1 MVADPNRIAY
11 EGGERQPRTTP
22 ERRASSSPF
31 ANRFALLSLVLLAI
45 VLTID
50 LLLPLGVAIGMLYT
64 IVILVALRVPSAR
77 FAASLAVLC
86 CALTVAKTVLLPE
99 RGTTELWKVL
109 VNRSLSMLSISLT
122 AFLGVKRKHAEV
134 RREAAEATTRLH
146 LADLAHM
153 SRLQTASQLSESLAH
168 ELNQPLA
175 ALSLQAEIAAATLG
189 SELSAPA
196 RASLQEIADQSHRA
210 GQVLRA
216 LRRFVEKTE
225 TQRLPVNLCETIA
238 ETMTLF
244 QNQARRAG
252 IELERECPGKLWVLG
267 DRIQLEQVVLNLL
280 QNALD
285 AIEGAD
291 CAERRIRISAHEEDG
306 KAVVRVADTGP
317 GVPPGDH
324 ERIFDRFHS
333 SKPTGLGM
341 GLALCRSILQAHGG
355 QLRSLPDVA
364 QGAVFQL
371 TLPAQKRV

>member
-1 MVADPNRIAY
+1 MAADPTRVTH
-11 EGGERQPRTTP
+11 EGGERQLGTTP

-64 IVILVALRVPSAR
+64 IVILVALRVPSPR
-77 FAASLAVLC
+77 FAAWLAVAC
-86 CALTVAKTVLLPE
+86 CALVVAKTVLLPE
-99 RGTTELWKVL
+99 RGTTELWKVI
-109 VNRSLSMLSISLT
+109 VNRVLSMLSISLT
-122 AFLGVKRKHAEV
+122 AFLGVKRKHAET

-175 ALSLQAEIAAATLG
+175 ALSLQAEIATATLG
-189 SELSAPA
+189 PSLPEVA
-196 RASLQEIADQSHRA
+196 RTTLQEIADQSHRA
-210 GQVLRA
+210 GQILRA

-225 TQRLPVNLCETIA
+225 TQRQSVDLCETIA
-238 ETMTLF
+238 ETLTLF

-252 IELERECPGKLWVLG
+252 ILLEQRCPGKLKVMG
-267 DRIQLEQVVLNLL
+267 DRIQLEQVLLNLL

-285 AIEGAD
+285 AIEGAGSE
-291 CAERRIRISAHEEDG
+291 ERRIRITADLEDDT
-306 KAVVRVADTGP
+306 AIVRVCDTGP
-317 GVPPGDH
+317 GIAAGDH
-324 ERIFDRFHS
+324 ERIFDRFRS
-333 SKPTGLGM
+333 SKATGLGM

-355 QLRSLPDVA
+355 QLRSVPDVP

-371 TLPAQKRV
+371 TLPVQESV